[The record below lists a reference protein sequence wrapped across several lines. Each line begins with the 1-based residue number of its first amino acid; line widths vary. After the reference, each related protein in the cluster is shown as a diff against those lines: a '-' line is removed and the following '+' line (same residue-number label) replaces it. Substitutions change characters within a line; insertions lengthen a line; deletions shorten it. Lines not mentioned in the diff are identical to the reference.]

1 LYDRQLQAKMLQTS
15 PEIEPPLVAVVDDDS
30 AVCNSLKFSLELEG
44 FKVHTYGSGS
54 ELLHAKDIGVSD
66 CFVIDQKMPGMTGL
80 ELIGKLRDR
89 HISAPAILI
98 ISEPSVGLSARAAKA
113 NVPIVEKPF
122 LSNALLDRIR
132 DACAQGKISGRAS

>member
-1 LYDRQLQAKMLQTS
+1 MLQTS
-15 PEIEPPLVAVVDDDS
+15 PEVEPPHVVVVDDDP

-54 ELLHAKDIGVSD
+54 ELLRAEDIGVSD

-80 ELIGKLRDR
+80 ELISKLRDR
-89 HISAPAILI
+89 HISTPAILI
-98 ISEPSVGLSARAAKA
+98 ISQPSVSLSARAAKA

-122 LSNALLDRIR
+122 LGNALLDQIS
-132 DACAQGKISGRAS
+132 DACGRRKISNRA